1 MDSNL
6 LSALIGLIGGLL
18 GVAIGAYLQ
27 QRVTNAQLNRQTTLE
42 LYGRLD
48 DSDIR
53 ESRIRADAILAANAS
68 SPEPLGLFQ
77 LYATLPREEWQHI
90 ARTRHYLDQIGLL
103 HRTGYLDTALAG
115 PLFGCFIDYWID
127 RYFGPLEALDRQS
140 PVTPGARPH
149 QWRVTGAELKQ
160 LFSKITGSESAA
172 VQLLAHRQ
180 SHGTARL
187 DSAQP
192 ANPV

>member
-27 QRVTNAQLNRQTTLE
+27 QRVTDAQLNRQTTLQ
-42 LYGRLD
+42 LYERLD

-53 ESRIRADAILAANAS
+53 ESRIRADALLATNAALS
-68 SPEPLGLFQ
+68 RPLSLSQ
-77 LYATLPREEWQHI
+77 LCATLPRDDWQHI

-103 HRTGYLDTALAG
+103 HRTGYLDRALAG

-127 RYFGPLEALDRQS
+127 RYFGPLEALNGESSEKSTASQ
-140 PVTPGARPH
+140 H

-160 LFSKITGSESAA
+160 FFSRTEA
-172 VQLLAHRQ
+172 RQ
-180 SHGTARL
+180 I
-187 DSAQP
+187 
-192 ANPV
+192 

>member
-27 QRVTNAQLNRQTTLE
+27 QRVTDAQLNRQTTLQ
-42 LYGRLD
+42 LYERLD

-53 ESRIRADAILAANAS
+53 ESRIRADALLAANAAA
-68 SPEPLGLFQ
+68 SPPLSLSQ
-77 LYATLPREEWQHI
+77 LYATLPRDDWQHI

-103 HRTGYLDTALAG
+103 HRTGYLDMTLAG

-127 RYFGPLEALDRQS
+127 RYFGPLEALDREAPQA
-140 PVTPGARPH
+140 PGPRPH
-149 QWRVTGAELKQ
+149 QWRVTGVELKQ
-160 LFSKITGSESAA
+160 FFSKISGSAA
-172 VQLLAHRQ
+172 TPLLEDR
-180 SHGTARL
+180 
-187 DSAQP
+187 
-192 ANPV
+192 